1 MASVQ
6 AVDEA
11 VKLALS
17 RRPELKAL
25 DITREQNDID
35 RTFYKDQTK
44 PQLNVI
50 GGYTLSGLAGDPL
63 DTATQPPIGDDNPN
77 NALYTR
83 LNELSLLANLDAI
96 DVPATQADNAVP
108 PFFGGGFGR
117 ALSNLFA
124 RRFPTALVQL
134 QMDLPLRN
142 RTARANLART
152 EIAATQ
158 LERRRQ
164 QVEQLIESEVRDAM
178 QAVRSSQQ
186 RHEAASSQRRYA
198 LEQYES
204 ERRRFDSGLSTV
216 FLVLERQTVYVT
228 SQASEL
234 RSRADLNQAVAQLE
248 RAIGGTLDWHGVK
261 IQP

>member
-1 MASVQ
+1 M
-6 AVDEA
+6 
-11 VKLALS
+11 KLALS
-17 RRPELKAL
+17 RRPELKSL
-25 DITREQNDID
+25 DITREQNEID
-35 RTFYKDQTK
+35 RTFLQGPDQAAAQRRRRLHAVRTR
-44 PQLNVI
+44 
-50 GGYTLSGLAGDPL
+50 GRSARHGD
-63 DTATQPPIGDDNPN
+63 AEPPVGDDNPN

-83 LNELSLLANLDAI
+83 LNELSLLANLDPI
-96 DVPATQADNAVP
+96 DRADDDRPTTGVP
-108 PFFGGGFGR
+108 PFFGGGFGTS
-117 ALSNLFA
+117 LSNLFA

-164 QVEQLIESEVRDAM
+164 QLEQLIESEVRDAM

-228 SQASEL
+228 SQAQ
-234 RSRADLNQAVAQLE
+234 RTAARADLNQAVAQLE
-248 RAIGGTLDWHGVK
+248 RAIGGTLEWHGVK